1 MARALAWQAR
11 GHGFE
16 PRRIHKKGEVSEW
29 LKEHAWKA
37 CIRLK
42 RIGGSNPP
50 LSAKQIKTSGSSSV
64 GRASAFQAE
73 GREFESR
80 LPLKQN
86 ASIAQWSEQD
96 AYIVKVVGS
105 SPAVGTKKEKKM
117 KDKNMTKL
125 VLQGSFESTKDRML
139 KDSYAQASLFGS
151 LKKFLKKK
159 NKSGDSDII
168 HSVLS
173 SSDNVN

>member
-1 MARALAWQAR
+1 LPGRQEVT
-11 GHGFE
+11 GSSPVGSTQ
-16 PRRIHKKGEVSEW
+16 KGEVSEW

-50 LSAKQIKTSGSSSV
+50 LSAKKQIKTSGSSSV

-105 SPAVGTKKEKKM
+105 SPAVGTKKDKKM
-117 KDKNMTKL
+117 KDKNMTRL

-168 HSVLS
+168 PSVLS